1 MNNAFDLS
9 MSWSY
14 LITNVELSASGG
26 WPCWWKVGKD
36 NGGKHGAPTTLHY
49 HHTEDF
55 TLGFWHHHLWKVE
68 IVDFDAA
75 SLIGG
80 IINPLNKNILPA
92 DLTQNMIYKQNEKTI
107 KVNHIIMYVS

>member
-1 MNNAFDLS
+1 MRVIFFEQISALSEDPNYYSLFFYFHKGIYSFFKDLKEKNRNAWILPHCLS
-9 MSWSY
+9 
-14 LITNVELSASGG
+14 
-26 WPCWWKVGKD
+26 
-36 NGGKHGAPTTLHY
+36 LHN
-49 HHTEDF
+49 E
-55 TLGFWHHHLWKVE
+55 VE

-80 IINPLNKNILPA
+80 IINPRNKNILPA